1 MTTGT
6 EFTRTDAASG
16 MPRWLA
22 LTLTDRRHAS
32 SASGRSGRS
41 RPNVDACAGDY
52 YGPGILPGPQPCGTD
67 GSGPALVTAGILL
80 TLLAAFF
87 VVAFTV
93 GRRRGMV
100 LLIIAGVM
108 LLVLLIGLLATL
120 TVRELQPAGH
130 LLLTVVAVPARP
142 RPLYAARWIIPV
154 VVFVGGWIGML
165 WLLRPTRWGYCIDG
179 IDAAHSFCDDGV
191 LQPRRAARHR
201 RPDRAADRVHRARRS
216 PCDAAADR
224 ADRGWSLAIGRSSS
238 LAVACVR
245 GVRR

>member
-22 LTLTDRRHAS
+22 LTLAGVATLVGIGALW
-32 SASGRSGRS
+32 ALA
-41 RPNVDACAGDY
+41 PNVDGCAGDY

-80 TLLAAFF
+80 TLLAGFF

-100 LLIIAGVM
+100 LLIIGGVM

-120 TVRELQPAGH
+120 T
-130 LLLTVVAVPARP
+130 
-142 RPLYAARWIIPV
+142 AANSSPPV
-154 VVFVGGWIGML
+154 I
-165 WLLRPTRWGYCIDG
+165 YY
-179 IDAAHSFCDDGV
+179 
-191 LQPRRAARHR
+191 
-201 RPDRAADRVHRARRS
+201 
-216 PCDAAADR
+216 
-224 ADRGWSLAIGRSSS
+224 
-238 LAVACVR
+238 
-245 GVRR
+245 